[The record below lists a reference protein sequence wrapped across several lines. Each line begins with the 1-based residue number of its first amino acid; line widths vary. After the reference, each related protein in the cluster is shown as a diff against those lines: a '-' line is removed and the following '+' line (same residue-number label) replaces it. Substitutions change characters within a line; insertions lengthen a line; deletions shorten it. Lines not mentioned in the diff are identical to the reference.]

1 MKRIAFAAGLV
12 LVAAAL
18 AGVLRP
24 EGASAV
30 DPVPATDSLTVTGTG
45 VVTAVPDRA
54 QISAGVESRAT
65 TARAALQANAAAMEK
80 VIDAL
85 KARGGTDVTTQ
96 TVSLSTAFD
105 EQGGPNGF
113 VASNVASAE
122 TSLAGAGALIDA
134 AVAAGANTIYGPSL
148 SRSDADALY
157 DQALEKAVADAK
169 ERAALLAKAAGREL
183 GRVTAL
189 VESGASETPMFAAK
203 REAAA
208 DAGTPVVSGGQETSA
223 SVSVTY
229 ELR

>member
-30 DPVPATDSLTVTGTG
+30 DPVPATDSVTVTGTG

-189 VESGASETPMFAAK
+189 VESGASDTPMFAAK

>member
-1 MKRIAFAAGLV
+1 MKRIAIAAV
-12 LVAAAL
+12 LLLAAAAL

-24 EGASAV
+24 EGAGAE
-30 DPVPATDSLTVTGTG
+30 DPAPATDSVTVTGTG
-45 VVTAVPDRA
+45 VVTSVPDRA
-54 QISAGVESRAT
+54 EVSAGVETRAP
-65 TARAALQANAAAMEK
+65 TAKAALAANGAAMQK

-85 KARGGTDVTTQ
+85 RANGGKDVTTQ

-105 EQGGPNGF
+105 ANGQPSGF

-122 TSLAGAGALIDA
+122 TSLGGAGTLIDA

-157 DQALEKAVADAK
+157 RQALAKAVEDAK
-169 ERAALLAKAAGREL
+169 GRAGILAKAAGRDL
-183 GRVTAL
+183 GRVTAIS
-189 VESGASETPMFAAK
+189 ESGASEGPVFAKAS
-203 REAAA
+203 AAQ
-208 DAGTPVVSGGQETSA
+208 DSTPVVSGPQETTA